1 MCIREGLL
9 GWNLSREV
17 KKFFWLGKKGD
28 STAGE
33 NGFCNSRG
41 EKAGHRGSEA
51 ANYEREGFSETQG
64 NDCRAK
70 FLVPFSLP
78 CQGFQQQWIEHSQS
92 RRGNRRHGSP
102 EECAEKYLKPMYTL
116 WFLLFM
122 LKMASTVLWQ
132 EEPWPWLLLQTPERQ
147 EKSSVSEANR
157 PWTAAAWPEDSATSQ
172 GRVHLE
178 RALCWESRGLVPS
191 GLAINSLSFSDS
203 SHLLLENKGHS

>member
-28 STAGE
+28 STDRE

-78 CQGFQQQWIEHSQS
+78 CQGFQQQWVEHSQS
-92 RRGNRRHGSP
+92 RRGNRRNGSAG
-102 EECAEKYLKPMYTL
+102 ERAERYLQPMHAL

-122 LKMASTVLWQ
+122 LKMVSTVLWQ
-132 EEPWPWLLLQTPERQ
+132 EDCCCRPLKGGRSLQCLRQ
-147 EKSSVSEANR
+147 TNLELQQ
-157 PWTAAAWPEDSATSQ
+157 P
-172 GRVHLE
+172 GRKTMPQ
-178 RALCWESRGLVPS
+178 ARGE
-191 GLAINSLSFSDS
+191 FT
-203 SHLLLENKGHS
+203 